1 MVISTE
7 DGLPTLTLDGRLPSE
22 TVKVSSSSS
31 ASRVVWMVP
40 VPVVCPPVIVMFVSV
55 PMSPASADPT
65 VSVTGTDTL
74 FVRAADNLALTVTGC
89 PSFTGLGEAER
100 LTVGTGGWR
109 SVKVSLAMRTL
120 ENLPVPAMLVIVP
133 CGTVAGLL
141 SEKSVPS
148 SVPASYGKRSTSI
161 EVLHSSDP
169 SSNDCPDIPTNQ
181 SGLGPIMDRSVTRGC
196 DLLAVMENDAVPV
209 PPPLTPCS
217 ITFSVCALA

>member
-1 MVISTE
+1 M
-7 DGLPTLTLDGRLPSE
+7 
-22 TVKVSSSSS
+22 
-31 ASRVVWMVP
+31 
-40 VPVVCPPVIVMFVSV
+40 
-55 PMSPASADPT
+55 
-65 VSVTGTDTL
+65 TGTDTL

-89 PSFTGLGEAER
+89 PSSTGLGEAER
-100 LTVGTGGWR
+100 LTVGAGGWR

-120 ENLPVPAMLVIVP
+120 ENLPVPLMLVIVP
-133 CGTVAGLL
+133 CGLVAGLL
-141 SEKSVPS
+141 SENSVPS

-169 SSNDCPDIPTNQ
+169 SSNDSPDIPTNQ

-217 ITFSVCALA
+217 ITFSVCALASTSLLNVPVEPNSATSSTPALAVPPLCQKVTPLPWTPPISVVKCAPPTTPPGVLAVVQLP